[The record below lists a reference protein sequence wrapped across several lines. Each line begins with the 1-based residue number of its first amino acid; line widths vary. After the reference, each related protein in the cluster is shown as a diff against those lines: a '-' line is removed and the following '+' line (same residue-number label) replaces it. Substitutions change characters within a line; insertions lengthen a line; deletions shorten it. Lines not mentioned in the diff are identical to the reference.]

1 MVATPLRHWLPAL
14 AIGVVLM
21 LAAAP
26 RAGHGQAGTPA
37 GSSDLFAVSGLP
49 VDASAESAAAAR
61 RQALAEGER
70 RAIGELLRRLT
81 PRDQHQRLPRPDS
94 AALEE
99 LVQGIEIADEKTS
112 ATRYVAKLTVRFRSD
127 GVRRLLRE
135 AGIPYTETRS
145 KPLLVVPVY
154 DTGAGRVL
162 WDDPNPWR
170 EAWGRRSDS
179 GGLVPI
185 VLPLGDLAD
194 YAAVDAERAA
204 GGDEPALRLL
214 AQRYGAG
221 DVLVVHAVL
230 RASPPPRLDVQMS
243 RFGSGGAQAVV
254 ESFTGQGDD
263 PGQLLQEAVSQI
275 VAGLQE
281 SWKRE
286 TALRFDRESQLSAR
300 VPLSG
305 LQEWI
310 AVRERLGRTAE
321 VRDIEIA
328 ALSRHDA
335 QVVVRYYGEPAQLAL
350 ALAQRDLTLRE
361 EAGGWL
367 LELTGAAAAA
377 VRPVPAA
384 PAAEADTTAE
394 PRGAQ
399 APAESEARSGSTQ

>member
-1 MVATPLRHWLPAL
+1 
-14 AIGVVLM
+14 
-21 LAAAP
+21 
-26 RAGHGQAGTPA
+26 
-37 GSSDLFAVSGLP
+37 
-49 VDASAESAAAAR
+49 
-61 RQALAEGER
+61 
-70 RAIGELLRRLT
+70 
-81 PRDQHQRLPRPDS
+81 
-94 AALEE
+94 
-99 LVQGIEIADEKTS
+99 
-112 ATRYVAKLTVRFRSD
+112 
-127 GVRRLLRE
+127 
-135 AGIPYTETRS
+135 
-145 KPLLVVPVY
+145 
-154 DTGAGRVL
+154 
-162 WDDPNPWR
+162 
-170 EAWGRRSDS
+170 
-179 GGLVPI
+179 